1 MAGSLARLSK
11 YCPTPYLLQRCL
23 TASNKTCTDDSPGL
37 LDREYIISYNDMYL
51 DSLMKVIQP
60 ANFSSMPTKMYK

>member
-37 LDREYIISYNDMYL
+37 LDTEYIISYNNYVPGQ
-51 DSLMKVIQP
+51 SHEG
-60 ANFSSMPTKMYK
+60 NTTS